1 MSTPAAPSEQSDE
14 SDMSDPSDPSDQTA
28 AVPNRPPGPRVG
40 HALLLSAIFYAV
52 GIAVAIPMVVYY
64 KIADQPIDG
73 MLVTLAGQVIGW
85 PLTLWMGVLIARTTG
100 RASYPVKRF
109 SPRLLP
115 GLLLGGVGGALL
127 LNYVVSL
134 IPMSPSVK
142 STFSNLVSGNPL
154 ILFVAITVA
163 APIGEELFFR
173 GWMLRGFLSNYSTR
187 GAVLFMAVIFAAF
200 HLNPWQAAAAFPLG
214 VALGWLVLRTGSVV
228 PGMIGHFIYN
238 VSTCYL
244 TGPFL
249 LLLGYPLAS
258 IRHMRSL
265 PMEMPAIG
273 IGLCALG
280 LGLLWRET
288 RPSLAAGPPP
298 PAVDNLPAAGVE

>member
-1 MSTPAAPSEQSDE
+1 M
-14 SDMSDPSDPSDQTA
+14 SDPSDQTA
-28 AVPNRPPGPRVG
+28 ASSCPPPVPNRPPGPRVG
-40 HALLLSAIFYAV
+40 HALLLSAIFYTV
-52 GIAVAIPMVVYY
+52 GIAIAVPMVVYY
-64 KIADQPIDG
+64 KIANQQIDA

-100 RASYPVKRF
+100 RASFPVKRF

-115 GLLLGGVGGALL
+115 GLLLGGVGGALV

-142 STFSNLVSGNPL
+142 TTFSNLGSGNPL
-154 ILFVAITVA
+154 VFFVAITVA

-214 VALGWLVLRTGSVV
+214 VALGWLVLRTGSLA

-238 VSTCYL
+238 FSTCYL
-244 TGPFL
+244 TGPIL
-249 LLLGYPLAS
+249 LLLGQPLAS
-258 IRHMRSL
+258 IR
-265 PMEMPAIG
+265 EMKSPPLEAPAIG
-273 IGLCALG
+273 IVLCALAFG
-280 LGLLWRET
+280 LIRRAT
-288 RPSLAAGPPP
+288 PSVLVVAPRP
-298 PAVDNLPAAGVE
+298 PAADDLPAPGAE